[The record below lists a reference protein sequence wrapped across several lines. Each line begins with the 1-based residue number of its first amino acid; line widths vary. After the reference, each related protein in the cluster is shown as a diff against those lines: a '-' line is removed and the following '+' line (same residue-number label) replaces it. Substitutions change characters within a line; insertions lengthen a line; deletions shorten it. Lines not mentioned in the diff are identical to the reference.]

1 MKIVFQ
7 APPALAQIAAET
19 FVPAKSPAGS
29 VFFKPLSAPGLY
41 EDRIDLT
48 ITSEHTTRRAYPY
61 KRADE
66 SVN

>member
-7 APPALAQIAAET
+7 APALTEFASEAYVAPRAPSSGAAY
-19 FVPAKSPAGS
+19 
-29 VFFKPLSAPGLY
+29 FKPLSAPGLY

-48 ITSEHTTRRAYPY
+48 IKSQHTTKRTYPY

>member
-7 APPALAQIAAET
+7 APQVLAEIATEP
-19 FVPAKSPAGS
+19 FVVAARAGS
-29 VFFKPLSAPGLY
+29 VFFKPMSAPAIY

-48 ITSEHTTRRAYPY
+48 IKSVHTTKRTYPY

>member
-7 APPALAQIAAET
+7 APARLSQLATET
-19 FVPAKSPAGS
+19 LVVKTSPSGGI
-29 VFFKPLSAPGLY
+29 FFRPMSAPALY

-48 ITSEHTTRRAYPY
+48 AKSAQVRRVYPY

>member
-1 MKIVFQ
+1 MKLVFQ
-7 APPALAQIAAET
+7 APALPEFATEA
-19 FVPAKSPAGS
+19 FVAPRARPAGA
-29 VFFKPLSAPGLY
+29 VFFKPLSAPGIY

-48 ITSEHTTRRAYPY
+48 IKSVHTTLRTYPY

>member
-7 APPALAQIAAET
+7 APARLSGLAVEPLMAET
-19 FVPAKSPAGS
+19 KVSEAILFR
-29 VFFKPLSAPGLY
+29 PLSAPRLY
-41 EDRIDLT
+41 VDRIDLT
-48 ITSEHTTRRAYPY
+48 IKSAQGKRTYPY

>member
-7 APPALAQIAAET
+7 APLGLSKFTSEALVVESRYPGA
-19 FVPAKSPAGS
+19 
-29 VFFKPLSAPGLY
+29 VFFKPLSAPGIY
-41 EDRIDLT
+41 ADRIDLT
-48 ITSEHTTRRAYPY
+48 VKPAAGARKYPY

>member
-7 APPALAQIAAET
+7 APQVLTEIASEP
-19 FVPAKSPAGS
+19 FVAVAARTGS
-29 VFFKPLSAPGLY
+29 VFFKPLSAPGIY

-48 ITSEHTTRRAYPY
+48 IKSAHTTKRAYPY

>member
-7 APPALAQIAAET
+7 APALTEFANEAYVPPRAPSGRAA
-19 FVPAKSPAGS
+19 
-29 VFFKPLSAPGLY
+29 FFKALSAPGLY

-48 ITSEHTTRRAYPY
+48 IKSSVAKRTYPF

-66 SVN
+66 AVN